1 MASGSK
7 EDEKSVRKETMLVAS
22 MMRRFATTALA
33 LVLALAL
40 VPAVALANPTRA
52 ADIASGTSNTCSWT
66 IDAAGALVIAPSDGA
81 SGTLDD
87 YTRDDAPWLAH
98 RDAIKSVAIKSGVK
112 ANGGLVGIFSRC
124 PNLASVDL
132 SGLDSTNATNMAN
145 MFYSCTALKQLDLTG
160 LNTVRVETMNSMFNS
175 CRALESLN
183 LAGFNTANVS
193 SMSGMFAGCSS
204 LTKLDLSSF
213 NTWRAT
219 NMSGMFEY
227 CTMLKEVRLG
237 SSFSF
242 KGAKEEVLTELPGG
256 NWLSAALGYTF
267 TAADLAAQRNDTTDS
282 YTKVTTPIAD
292 PDTYEA
298 MFRLYNP
305 NSGEH
310 FYTSSTVER
319 DHLISVGWND
329 EGTGW
334 TAPKAG
340 DAVYRLYNPYAGEHH
355 YTLSTVERD
364 SLIAAGWNDEGIGW
378 RSDPAQRVALYRVYN
393 PNEYANNHHYTKEA
407 GERDILLS
415 KGWQDEGTAWYGI
428 G

>member
-1 MASGSK
+1 MNVQA
-7 EDEKSVRKETMLVAS
+7 LP
-22 MMRRFATTALA
+22 RRLATTALA

-40 VPAVALANPTRA
+40 VPAVALASPARA

-66 IDAAGALVIAPSDGA
+66 IDADGALVIAPSDGDN
-81 SGTLDD
+81 GTLDD

-98 RDAIKSVAIKSGVK
+98 RDAIKSVAIKSGVR

-132 SGLDSTNATNMAN
+132 SGLDSTNATSMAN

-204 LTKLDLSSF
+204 LTTLDLSSF

-292 PDTYEA
+292 PDTYEV

-340 DAVYRLYNPYAGEHH
+340 EAVYRLYNSNAGEHH

-364 SLIAAGWNDEGIGW
+364 SLIAAGWNDEGVGW

-407 GERDILLS
+407 GERDILLG

>member
-1 MASGSK
+1 MNVQA
-7 EDEKSVRKETMLVAS
+7 LP
-22 MMRRFATTALA
+22 RRLATAALA

-40 VPAVALANPTRA
+40 VPAVALASPARA

-66 IDAAGALVIAPSDGA
+66 IDAAGALVIAPADGA

-98 RDAIKSVAIKSGVK
+98 RDAIKSVVIKSGVR

-132 SGLDSTNATNMAN
+132 SGLDSTNATSMAN

-160 LNTVRVETMNSMFNS
+160 LNTVRVETMDSMFNS

-193 SMSGMFAGCSS
+193 S
-204 LTKLDLSSF
+204 
-213 NTWRAT
+213 
-219 NMSGMFEY
+219 MSGMFEY

-292 PDTYEA
+292 PDTYEV

-340 DAVYRLYNPYAGEHH
+340 EAVYRLYNSNAGEHH

-378 RSDPAQRVALYRVYN
+378 RSDPAQRIALYRVYN